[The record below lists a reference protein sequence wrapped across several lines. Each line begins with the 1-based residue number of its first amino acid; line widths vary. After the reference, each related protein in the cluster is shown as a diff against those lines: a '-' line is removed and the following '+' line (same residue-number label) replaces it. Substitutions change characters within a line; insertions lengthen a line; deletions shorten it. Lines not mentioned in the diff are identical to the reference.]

1 MFNET
6 LRLFPP
12 VITIPKQS
20 AEDTSFTTTNA
31 AGEKRT
37 IPVPKGTFVTVHTPG
52 LHNNRTS
59 CSLIHLPIIFAPV
72 PSSTR
77 IYPETNP
84 SPTAKY
90 WDDPDAF
97 KPERFLK
104 DYPRDC
110 FLPFSGGPRGCIG
123 RGFSETESIAV
134 LTLLIARYRVEVRD
148 EPQFAGESFEQR
160 RARLLKSK
168 LSVTL

>member
-59 CSLIHLPIIFAPV
+59 CSLIYLPVF
-72 PSSTR
+72 PSCSLIHT
-77 IYPETNP
+77 P
-84 SPTAKY
+84 SIPIHAHIS
-90 WDDPDAF
+90 
-97 KPERFLK
+97 RN
-104 DYPRDC
+104 
-110 FLPFSGGPRGCIG
+110 
-123 RGFSETESIAV
+123 
-134 LTLLIARYRVEVRD
+134 
-148 EPQFAGESFEQR
+148 
-160 RARLLKSK
+160 
-168 LSVTL
+168 